1 MQTITLRMD
10 KQQDPT
16 IYSTGNYIQSP
27 AINHNRKEYLKNNVY
42 EEANGNPIQYSCLE
56 NSVDRGAWWV
66 QFMHDLET
74 VSCLPTP
81 AGFCAPVTLEVPQL
95 SMRVYGHQPHS
106 AGLSSPDKCPCLS
119 LSLALW
125 HRDSEARV
133 LDLEPVMTLFVRLT
147 LFSLRFHIC
156 MLSVVTVHSH

>member
-56 NSVDRGAWWV
+56 KSVDRGAWSAIV
-66 QFMHDLET
+66 LMGSQSQT
-74 VSCLPTP
+74 
-81 AGFCAPVTLEVPQL
+81 QL
-95 SMRVYGHQPHS
+95 SMHTQCLMYGVFIQR
-106 AGLSSPDKCPCLS
+106 K
-119 LSLALW
+119 
-125 HRDSEARV
+125 
-133 LDLEPVMTLFVRLT
+133 
-147 LFSLRFHIC
+147 
-156 MLSVVTVHSH
+156 